1 MRAVYN
7 TPHEAFC
14 IAFVLTNCVVNY
26 QILIASKPK
35 RTKTPFTIYMSA
47 QPLPIEAFG
56 MGIDDTKV
64 TILYQNPFCFADKT

>member
-47 QPLPIEAFG
+47 QPLPIGASG
-56 MGIDDTKV
+56 MGIDV
-64 TILYQNPFCFADKT
+64 TNVTLLP